1 MGCIFFPQVN
11 KKGDALMNN
20 ESVQLSEQL
29 KALELELHD
38 LEVDT
43 FEIEDAVDLG
53 QDAPLVINTC
63 SSTSSTSSSSCC
75 A

>member
-1 MGCIFFPQVN
+1 MQH
-11 KKGDALMNN
+11 
-20 ESVQLSEQL
+20 ESTLVPEQMKL
-29 KALELELHD
+29 LEVELHELEV
-38 LEVDT
+38 ET

-53 QDAPLVINTC
+53 QDAPLTINTC